1 MDPPT
6 RVHPAPLRFCLLLAA
21 ALVPGVGCAAAEHP
35 PDAPVPASEPRAVL
49 RLQVD
54 LSRAQDCEEAFDLG
68 LYRDRAVEVIAWE
81 GPGGRC
87 DGRTVTI
94 RYLSGKASRD
104 HVLRAAAALAAKVTA
119 LPEPNGDP
127 R

>member
-1 MDPPT
+1 MDPPS
-6 RVHPAPLRFCLLLAA
+6 RVHPGLLRFCLLLVA

-35 PDAPVPASEPRAVL
+35 PDVL

-54 LSRAQDCEEAFDLG
+54 LSRAQDCEEAFDLA

-119 LPEPNGDP
+119 LPETNGDP